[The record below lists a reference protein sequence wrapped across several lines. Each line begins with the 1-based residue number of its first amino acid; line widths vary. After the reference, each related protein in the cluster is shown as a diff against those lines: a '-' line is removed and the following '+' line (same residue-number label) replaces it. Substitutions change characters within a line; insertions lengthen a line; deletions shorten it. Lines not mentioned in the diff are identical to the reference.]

1 MAETTNK
8 HPEPEPDNSSHV
20 SHERSDIDIFQI
32 TGYGVG
38 LAISCIVVVFA
49 MWAMFDFL
57 GKREDKLNPA
67 NPPAMVKERQMLPP
81 APRLQSADSLRNP
94 HVEMKELRDTED
106 AILGSYGIV
115 DAAKGTVRVPIA
127 VAIDMTAQKGLP
139 SKPSAAGSSNQGYRM
154 IPSDAS
160 SGRTLEKISQ

>member
-8 HPEPEPDNSSHV
+8 HHEPEHDNSSHV

-57 GKREDKLNPA
+57 GKREDRLNPA
-67 NPPAMVKERQMLPP
+67 NPPAMVRDRQKLPP
-81 APRLQSADSLRNP
+81 EPRLQSADTLKNP
-94 HVEMKELRDTED
+94 HVEMRDLGASEQ
-106 AILGSYGIV
+106 AILGSYGWV
-115 DAAKGTVRVPIA
+115 DQAKGTVRVPIDI
-127 VAIDMTAQKGLP
+127 AIDMT
-139 SKPSAAGSSNQGYRM
+139 
-154 IPSDAS
+154 
-160 SGRTLEKISQ
+160 